1 MASFKKIIDH
11 DIVCRKGEKFE
22 IYRVWMC
29 AGGIAQW
36 GSLLDMAQQDVGK
49 NLQVQR
55 ELARIYKMAVI
66 NQDQQTLQLIK
77 DADQDRRLSQKE
89 WQTIQASHSE
99 ILKNFD
105 HSDAMAREKEFL
117 QRKAAQ
123 QAL

>member
-1 MASFKKIIDH
+1 MKYIGFGC
-11 DIVCRKGEKFE
+11 VL
-22 IYRVWMC
+22 VV
-29 AGGIAQW
+29 
-36 GSLLDMAQQDVGK
+36 LLSRGAYWIWQQQDLGK

-77 DADQDRRLSQKE
+77 GADQDRRLSQKE

-105 HSDAMAREKEFL
+105 HSDAMVREKEFL

>member
-1 MASFKKIIDH
+1 MKYIGFGCVLVVLLS
-11 DIVCRKGEKFE
+11 
-22 IYRVWMC
+22 
-29 AGGIAQW
+29 GGAYWIWQ
-36 GSLLDMAQQDVGK
+36 QQDLGK

-77 DADQDRRLSQKE
+77 EADQDRRLSQKE
-89 WQTIQASHSE
+89 WQTIQASHSAT
-99 ILKNFD
+99 LKNFD

>member
-1 MASFKKIIDH
+1 MKYIGFGC
-11 DIVCRKGEKFE
+11 VL
-22 IYRVWMC
+22 VV
-29 AGGIAQW
+29 
-36 GSLLDMAQQDVGK
+36 LLSVGAYWIWQQQDLGK

-55 ELARIYKMAVI
+55 ELARIYKMAFI

-89 WQTIQASHSE
+89 WQTIQASYSE
-99 ILKNFD
+99 TLKNFD
-105 HSDAMAREKEFL
+105 HSDAMAREKAFL